1 MIVVDASVVAEA
13 LRDHTSGYMSVLM
26 TGEAAAPAH
35 LDAEVLSVLRGLVRG
50 GHLKGVDLPA
60 YVDALAT
67 APIDRLDIPVLLS
80 TAVTMFDNLS
90 AYDALYVSAA
100 LHHDA
105 RLCTRDGGMEQV
117 AARLGVPLVA
127 VT

>member
-1 MIVVDASVVAEA
+1 MIIVDASVVAEA

-35 LDAEVLSVLRGLVRG
+35 VDAEVLSVLRGLVRG
-50 GHLKGVDLPA
+50 GHLKGEDLPA
-60 YVDALAT
+60 YVEALAT
-67 APIDRLDIPVLLS
+67 APIDRLDVPVLLS

-90 AYDALYVSAA
+90 AYDALYVAA
-100 LHHDA
+100 AMHHDA
-105 RLCTRDGGMEQV
+105 RLATRDRGMAQI
-117 AARLGVPLVA
+117 ASRLGVPLVA